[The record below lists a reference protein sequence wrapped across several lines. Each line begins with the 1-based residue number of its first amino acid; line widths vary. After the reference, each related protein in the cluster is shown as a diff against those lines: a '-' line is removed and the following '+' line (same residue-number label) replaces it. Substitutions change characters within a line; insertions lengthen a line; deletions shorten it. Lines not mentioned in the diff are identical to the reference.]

1 MGVISKYDPN
11 SIKKAAQALIDG
23 NLVAFPTETVYGLG
37 ADATNEEAVAKI
49 YIAKGRPSDLPLI
62 VHLSSINKIDKWA
75 TNIPDYAKKLA
86 TLFWPGPMTLILKR
100 DKHVKDFVSGGQ
112 DSIGLRVP
120 KNECALVLLKKFE
133 SLGGLGIAAPSANRY
148 KSISP
153 TSAVDVWKELGD
165 QLTSR
170 DMILDGGS
178 CELGIESTIINCLDS
193 RPRILRPG
201 WITPHMINNVFGTDF
216 LQNNSLNSI
225 KHAGSDLSHY
235 LPKTPVM
242 INVKPLP
249 GDGLIALSK
258 IQTPEGVYR
267 LSSPNTLES
276 LASVLYASFRNAD
289 ELRLNNIIVILNEI
303 GGLAEAILDRVKKA
317 ATRI

>member
-37 ADATNEEAVAKI
+37 ADATNEQAVAKI

-75 TNIPDYAKKLA
+75 TNIPDYAKKMA

-100 DKHVKDFVSGGQ
+100 DKQVKDFVSGGQ

-120 KNECALVLLKKFE
+120 NNECALELLKKFE

-153 TSAVDVWKELGD
+153 TSAIDVWKELGNHLSL
-165 QLTSR
+165 Q
-170 DMILDGGS
+170 DMILDSGS

-201 WITPHMINNVFGTDF
+201 WITPHMIGNIFGTDF
-216 LQNNSLNSI
+216 LQNDSRDSI
-225 KHAGSDLSHY
+225 KHSGIDLSHY

-242 INVKPLP
+242 INIEPLP

-267 LSSPNTLES
+267 LSSPDTLES

-317 ATRI
+317 ATHV